1 MAVETG
7 APINPNLTAEG
18 PQTSIRKVRQGMT
31 RGGLD
36 MHHSDKT
43 DDTRAPRNQFRNI
56 FRGTTAMMI
65 VVGTPINP
73 EIGEAM
79 YIRMSPRREGIR
91 NADLGTEGISEPRS

>member
-1 MAVETG
+1 
-7 APINPNLTAEG
+7 
-18 PQTSIRKVRQGMT
+18 
-31 RGGLD
+31 
-36 MHHSDKT
+36 
-43 DDTRAPRNQFRNI
+43 
-56 FRGTTAMMI
+56 MMI